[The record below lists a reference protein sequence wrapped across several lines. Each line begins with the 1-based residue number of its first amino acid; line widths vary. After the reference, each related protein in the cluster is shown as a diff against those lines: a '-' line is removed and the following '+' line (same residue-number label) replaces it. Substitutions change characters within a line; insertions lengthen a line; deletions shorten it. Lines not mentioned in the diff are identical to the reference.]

1 MRPLLTPYEEE
12 SLWTIDEARKL
23 VWTHNIDNKYLD
35 FESSP
40 IPGLASET
48 NKGYNSDLTF
58 NHVFQ
63 FDHVFGESSSTPEIY
78 HVIARPITKA
88 ALIGYNG
95 CVFMYGQTTSGK
107 TYTMLGNPETPGIL
121 PCTVRDIFNFI
132 GKDAENEYKVWIS
145 YFEIY
150 NESINDLLMPGN
162 SGLKV
167 KEDPTYGTK
176 VYGLKTQQVWT
187 FDQAIILMNYG
198 EEHRIYK
205 ETSIHEHSSRSH
217 TIFRIYKILLNKFT
231 FNLYYFVSIIVYR
244 K

>member
-1 MRPLLTPYEEE
+1 MRPLLIPYEEE
-12 SLWTIDEARKL
+12 SLWSIDETRKL
-23 VWTHNIDNKYLD
+23 VWSNNIDNKYLD

-40 IPGLASET
+40 IPGLGNDI
-48 NKGYNSDLTF
+48 NKGYSSDLNF
-58 NHVFQ
+58 NHAFQ

-95 CVFMYGQTTSGK
+95 WVFMYGQTTSGK
-107 TYTMLGNPETPGIL
+107 TYTMLGTPETPGIL
-121 PCTVRDIFNFI
+121 PCTVRDIFNFTS
-132 GKDAENEYKVWIS
+132 KDTENEYKVWIS

-162 SGLKV
+162 TGLKI
-167 KEDPTYGTK
+167 KDDQTYGTK
-176 VYGLKTQQVWT
+176 VVGLKTQQVWT

-198 EEHRIYK
+198 EEHRMYK

-217 TIFRIYKILLNKFT
+217 TIFRIYSNFRFKDQK
-231 FNLYYFVSIIVYR
+231 LYLH
-244 K
+244 